1 MFKKTMTYK
10 DYNGED
16 VTRTFYFNI
25 SRAELIELEAS
36 SDGGVF
42 TLIDQLTENR
52 DIHRIVEIFKTFI
65 LKSIGR
71 KSPDGERFIKSEEI
85 AQEFSQTEAFS
96 DLFVELASDSDFAA
110 EFVKGI
116 LPNEK
121 QMRSV
126 IDKLS
131 KNNA

>member
-52 DIHRIVEIFKTFI
+52 DIHRIVEIFKTLI